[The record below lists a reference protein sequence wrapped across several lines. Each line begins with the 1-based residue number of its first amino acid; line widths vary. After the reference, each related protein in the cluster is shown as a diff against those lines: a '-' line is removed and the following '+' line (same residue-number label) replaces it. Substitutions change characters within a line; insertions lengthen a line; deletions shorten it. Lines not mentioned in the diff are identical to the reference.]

1 MKITEKE
8 VNHLAR
14 LVRLSLED
22 EEIRKLSYDLDNI
35 VNYFGGMNELD
46 TTDVV
51 PTYQV
56 TGLSNVWREDV
67 AGKHLGRKELLNLS
81 PSVRNNCIEVPQV
94 L

>member
-8 VNHLAR
+8 VNHLAE
-14 LVRLSLED
+14 LVRLSLDD

-35 VNYFGGMNELD
+35 VNYFGEMNELD
-46 TTDVV
+46 TTNAE

-67 AGKHLGRKELLNLS
+67 IGEHLSREKLLDLA
-81 PSVRNNCIEVPQV
+81 PAKRDNCVEVPQV